1 MSNDNDDDDDKVKEI
16 VIGIVDHRGNSNG
29 SFDPIPESLDGDS
42 PADGF
47 LNLGAH
53 ADNVI
58 TVDFRPKPPPI
69 MLTDNI
75 DVAFVLWAVNMFGIQ
90 QDDPEEIDPMMIIS
104 LEDVYTFKSGFTK
117 ECLKIAIKSDLLSK
131 QGKEIILKILANS
144 T

>member
-1 MSNDNDDDDDKVKEI
+1 MSNDDDDDKVKEI
-16 VIGIVDHRGNSNG
+16 VIGIVDHRGHSNG

-47 LNLGAH
+47 LSSGTRAH
-53 ADNVI
+53 NVI
-58 TVDFRPKPPPI
+58 TVDFKTRGRPI

-90 QDDPEEIDPMMIIS
+90 QDDPEERDPLMIID
-104 LEDVYTFKSGFTK
+104 LDDIYTFKAEFTK
-117 ECLKIAIKSDLLSK
+117 ECLNTAVKSDLLSK
-131 QGKEIILKILANS
+131 NGKKIIRKILANS